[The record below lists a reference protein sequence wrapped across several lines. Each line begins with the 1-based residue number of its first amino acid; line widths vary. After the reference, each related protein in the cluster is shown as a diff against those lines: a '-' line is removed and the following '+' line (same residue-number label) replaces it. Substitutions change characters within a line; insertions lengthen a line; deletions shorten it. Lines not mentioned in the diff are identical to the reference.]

1 VSIKILVIDD
11 EYSLRSPLYDTL
23 LDKTRLMEDVKW
35 VSADNASTIQ
45 ELAPSVDLIF
55 LDIYL
60 DPNASKPFY
69 LPKEDTDVLNLL
81 NEKCPTT
88 PIIVVSNRW
97 GEDQLAKYKQS
108 LINEQVVGSIDLTR
122 LDGDTVDRYRVEI
135 ERAVVRNRGG
145 VNMQL
150 GPDDPIHFLHMSDL
164 QFGGKWSDG
173 DSLDE
178 HVHTGTVNRISNLTY
193 RLSNKLSWPTPT
205 ALIVTGD
212 IAQHGRLNQYE
223 AAHHFF
229 TKLTAKYI
237 ISKRACF
244 FCPGN
249 HDLYMPACC
258 ASYLTYVPAAPE
270 KDVNDSQLDTDP
282 TIASKDID
290 AGDLINPGLVNFR
303 QFVSD
308 FTGKDEWGYKFKQM
322 SDPDGII
329 FFSSSVLAH
338 HGVSLWGLNTEN
350 NINRAPHEFKK
361 GNVLDKYARI
371 FSSHMHEQS
380 ERYDNNLNI
389 VFSHHPV
396 IRDGENNNI
405 YLSLPCTTNNLVL
418 FGHRHN
424 DFSCP
429 VKGKDEDLPSY
440 IYNCA
445 PTLTLEETARDR
457 DTTRGFCSILIKRKE
472 HIPYEIQIA
481 RHDFKRTKDETK
493 VFKPISLPLTK

>member
-1 VSIKILVIDD
+1 MSIKILVIDD
-11 EYSLRSPLYDTL
+11 EYSTRAPLYATL
-23 LDKTRLMEDVKW
+23 LNKTRLMKDLTW
-35 VSADNASTIQ
+35 WSADNTSTIQ
-45 ELAPSVDLIF
+45 ELAPSADLIF

-60 DPNASKPFY
+60 DPDATKPFY

-81 NEKCPTT
+81 NEQCPTT
-88 PIIVVSNRW
+88 PIIIVSNRW
-97 GEDQLAKYKQS
+97 GEDQLAEYKQS
-108 LINEQVVGSIDLTR
+108 LINEQVVGSIDLNG
-122 LDGDTVDRYRVEI
+122 LNADSVDRYRVEI
-135 ERAVVRNRGG
+135 ERAVVRSRGG
-145 VNMQL
+145 VYMQL

-193 RLSNKLSWPTPT
+193 RLGNKESWPKPT
-205 ALIVTGD
+205 SLIVTGD

-223 AAHHFF
+223 AAHRFF
-229 TKLTAKYI
+229 AKLTAKYNI
-237 ISKRACF
+237 PKRACF

-249 HDLYMPACC
+249 HDIYMPSCC
-258 ASYLTYVPAAPE
+258 SSYLTYTPAAPNN
-270 KDVNDSQLDTDP
+270 DVHASTLETDSN
-282 TIASKDID
+282 IVSKDID

-303 QFVSD
+303 QFVCD
-308 FTGKDEWGYKFKQM
+308 FTGKKDWNYKFNQM

-329 FFSSSVLAH
+329 YFSSSILSH
-338 HGVSLWGLNTEN
+338 HGVTIFGLNTEN
-350 NINRAPHEFKK
+350 NINRAAHEFKK
-361 GNVLDKYARI
+361 GDVLDKYARI
-371 FSSHMHEQS
+371 FSSHINEQA

-389 VFSHHPV
+389 IFSHHPV

-405 YLSLPCTTNNLVL
+405 YSSLPHTTNNLVL

-429 VKGKDEDLPSY
+429 VKGKDDDHPDY

-445 PTLTLEETARDR
+445 PTLTLEESARET

-481 RHDFKRTKDETK
+481 RHDFKQSKDETK
-493 VFKPISLPLTK
+493 VFDAIALPLV